1 MFHTTIFSSLCLLA
15 SVSAQTGQLLE
26 GPPVRPAPQV
36 VLDKFGLKQATLQ
49 DLSIPANQVAGFEL
63 VVDLDGTAHQL
74 ILREHDIRAA
84 GFKLVAAGKNG
95 MKVLPTPVNSTYRGV
110 VAGQA
115 DSQVAASLIGGQL
128 TAYVRFAGLK
138 TPWSLQ
144 PLTKVVAGANRA
156 TYIVHNGREVK
167 PRNLRCGVNHNA
179 PAPVPTGNPKQAGNP
194 PVYECE
200 IALDVDYDEYKLH
213 GEDLIAAQYDATS
226 IINGCNVI
234 YNRDV
239 EVDFLITEI
248 IVRTSQ
254 VYTNANYSTLLRDY
268 RSRWRSNHGGV
279 RRDITHLL
287 TGKYASSGVIGVA
300 YLSSI
305 CSTRNG
311 YGLSFTHFS
320 SDFQQRVGLTAHEI
334 GHSFSAGHCDTAS
347 GACYIMCSSLYG
359 CAGSVSQFGTSSQ
372 STIVSYRNGRSCLRQ
387 KSGNE
392 PRLDSVTPGKVQ
404 AFGGDTV
411 TLTGLNFSGA
421 TQVMVGGT
429 VLTPGSNPKTSF
441 KVVSDTTITFE
452 APFAE
457 TFAPHAV
464 YVRTSAGYSGRLHLR
479 YAVTKPRKLG
489 VEATMRRGD
498 TVTWEFG
505 AGPRHNWILTISPS
519 SATYQLLGQTW
530 LQSPLILIGGTL
542 NKAGTGSSSVTVP
555 GNAPLGLTFYSQVVT
570 INSFQN
576 KFGGNTNIT
585 TSRIQ

>member
-200 IALDVDYDEYKLH
+200 IALDVDYDE
-213 GEDLIAAQYDATS
+213 
-226 IINGCNVI
+226 
-234 YNRDV
+234 
-239 EVDFLITEI
+239 
-248 IVRTSQ
+248 
-254 VYTNANYSTLLRDY
+254 
-268 RSRWRSNHGGV
+268 
-279 RRDITHLL
+279 
-287 TGKYASSGVIGVA
+287 
-300 YLSSI
+300 
-305 CSTRNG
+305 
-311 YGLSFTHFS
+311 
-320 SDFQQRVGLTAHEI
+320 
-334 GHSFSAGHCDTAS
+334 
-347 GACYIMCSSLYG
+347 
-359 CAGSVSQFGTSSQ
+359 
-372 STIVSYRNGRSCLRQ
+372 
-387 KSGNE
+387 
-392 PRLDSVTPGKVQ
+392 
-404 AFGGDTV
+404 
-411 TLTGLNFSGA
+411 
-421 TQVMVGGT
+421 
-429 VLTPGSNPKTSF
+429 
-441 KVVSDTTITFE
+441 
-452 APFAE
+452 
-457 TFAPHAV
+457 
-464 YVRTSAGYSGRLHLR
+464 
-479 YAVTKPRKLG
+479 
-489 VEATMRRGD
+489 
-498 TVTWEFG
+498 
-505 AGPRHNWILTISPS
+505 
-519 SATYQLLGQTW
+519 
-530 LQSPLILIGGTL
+530 
-542 NKAGTGSSSVTVP
+542 
-555 GNAPLGLTFYSQVVT
+555 
-570 INSFQN
+570 
-576 KFGGNTNIT
+576 
-585 TSRIQ
+585 